1 MFSLATICTTD
12 VHLDKIGIDCNLKYT
27 NISIVKVA
35 EDRHVLV
42 VNGRVE
48 LFQELLSA
56 RFYVSIRIPRDKN
69 DNKYQTEVVRTVVDV
84 DKFFRGAHTNI
95 MVKYFVDSILKSTNF
110 ETKFPLRKVN
120 EINFVEVFANA

>member
-1 MFSLATICTTD
+1 M
-12 VHLDKIGIDCNLKYT
+12 HLDKIGIDCNLKYT

-42 VNGRVE
+42 VNSRVE

-69 DNKYQTEVVRTVVDV
+69 YNKYQTEVVRTVVDV

-110 ETKFPLRKVN
+110 ETKFPLKKVN
-120 EINFVEVFANA
+120 EMNFKSFY

>member
-1 MFSLATICTTD
+1 M
-12 VHLDKIGIDCNLKYT
+12 HLDKIGIDCNLKYT

-120 EINFVEVFANA
+120 EINFVNA